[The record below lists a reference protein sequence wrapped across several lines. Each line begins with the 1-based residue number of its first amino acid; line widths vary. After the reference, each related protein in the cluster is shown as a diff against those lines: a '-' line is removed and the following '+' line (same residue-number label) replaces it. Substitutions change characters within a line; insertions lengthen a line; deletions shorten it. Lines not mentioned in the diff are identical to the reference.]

1 MLISIGGDGTIL
13 RATLIRDSGIPI
25 LGINAE
31 DGVLATVQKKTSMN
45 FYKLLSKKNIR
56 FLKNIIE
63 LLRPCNE
70 ALQDINF
77 AMNEISVSRKDTT

>member
-25 LGINAE
+25 LGIKQN
-31 DGVLATVQKKTSMN
+31 GVLATVQKKTSMN

>member
-13 RATLIRDSGIPI
+13 RAATLIRDSGIPI
-25 LGINAE
+25 LGNA
-31 DGVLATVQKKTSMN
+31 GRLGFGN
-45 FYKLLSKKNIR
+45 RSKENIDEFLQVVIEKNIR

-63 LLRPCNE
+63 LILRPANE

-77 AMNEISVSRKDTT
+77 A